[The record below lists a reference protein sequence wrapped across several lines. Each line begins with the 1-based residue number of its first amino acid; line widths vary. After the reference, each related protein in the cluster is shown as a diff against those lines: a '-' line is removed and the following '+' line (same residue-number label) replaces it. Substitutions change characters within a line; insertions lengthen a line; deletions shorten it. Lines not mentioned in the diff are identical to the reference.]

1 MTAAY
6 VNEWCAVGTV
16 PDTISFGPV
25 PAPPAPKK
33 AEVLIGVKAA
43 SINVDDVPLL
53 QDTAAGGWCFH
64 TRKPSAT
71 EPLVGGM
78 DYAGVVLACGPGCK
92 RLKVG
97 DRVCG
102 IVKVAEYQAGT
113 WAEQT
118 LAPESDVCLI
128 EDDGLSFVDAAA
140 VAMGAFVGSDML
152 KKAAKA
158 LSADVAT
165 VSRAV
170 RALCYVLV
178 DAATAGRPAEEVL
191 QGVDELLE
199 LPAGSRESLA
209 QFYSDVAAELE
220 QETRKSLDLPRY
232 RGLEWRLQVTLAGRY
247 APRQTPQPSFLLRLH
262 TSAGGEANASRPEQH
277 LLQADLATL
286 RRITSEL
293 SEALA
298 EDKSKHSR
306 RIARRL

>member
-1 MTAAY
+1 MSASARAVVATNPLLAADL
-6 VNEWCAVGTV
+6 A
-16 PDTISFGPV
+16 F
-25 PAPPAPKK
+25 
-33 AEVLIGVKAA
+33 AA
-43 SINVDDVPLL
+43 SLPPEHFAAFCAAARELL
-53 QDTAAGGWCFH
+53 
-64 TRKPSAT
+64 RSS
-71 EPLVGGM
+71 E
-78 DYAGVVLACGPGCK
+78 
-92 RLKVG
+92 
-97 DRVCG
+97 
-102 IVKVAEYQAGT
+102 
-113 WAEQT
+113 
-118 LAPESDVCLI
+118 
-128 EDDGLSFVDAAA
+128 DAAA
-140 VAMGAFVGSDML
+140 LGDAEPMAVPPPML

-199 LPAGSRESLA
+199 HPAGSRESLA